1 LELVPQPLAPQ
12 AAATE
17 APRLFQLLLLRVA
30 AAVES
35 RFPQPVDRVA
45 VAVKAITVQMELP
58 GKDTKAAI
66 TAVMVAAVAV
76 EPGHLAQMELGITVA
91 LEVRELRL

>member
-1 LELVPQPLAPQ
+1 
-12 AAATE
+12 
-17 APRLFQLLLLRVA
+17 VA

-76 EPGHLAQMELGITVA
+76 EPGHLA
-91 LEVRELRL
+91 

>member
-1 LELVPQPLAPQ
+1 
-12 AAATE
+12 
-17 APRLFQLLLLRVA
+17 VA

-35 RFPQPVDRVA
+35 QFLQPVDRVA

-76 EPGHLAQMELGITVA
+76 EPGHLA
-91 LEVRELRL
+91 